1 MSSTNLPLFLFS
13 HTWVF
18 FVCLFRHCTGCVAE
32 RKQQSR
38 KASGVGWGWSGSVR
52 SWGAEKQIN
61 RGFKRT
67 EAKDEKR
74 EVSSAFVLF
83 PSALAL
89 CCVVKYTAIC

>member
-1 MSSTNLPLFLFS
+1 MVFLF
-13 HTWVF
+13 VC
-18 FVCLFRHCTGCVAE
+18 FVIALDVSQRE
-32 RKQQSR
+32 NSR
-38 KASGVGWGWSGSVR
+38 GGKRQGQGGGGVGVLGVR
-52 SWGAEKQIN
+52 GAEKQIN
-61 RGFKRT
+61 KGFKRT

>member
-1 MSSTNLPLFLFS
+1 MRRREKT
-13 HTWVF
+13 
-18 FVCLFRHCTGCVAE
+18 AE
-32 RKQQSR
+32 AENVRGR
-38 KASGVGWGWSGSVR
+38 VGVEWECWEAR
-52 SWGAEKQIN
+52 GAEKQIN